1 MSDFEHYPGFNE
13 NKEFWS
19 YREFLFLHHDDIILS
34 VTPEAQWHGM
44 GSAWAHRFLKNSET
58 LLNSVKADDPNF
70 NASANFETLKMKST
84 SDSGVF
90 TVKVCAQVMVEA
102 CPISQR
108 LVQVK
113 SERNNKNLKDYWEDI
128 IAKWKE
134 TNQSSN
140 TSLLH
145 KHVKRHIM
153 PFNYREATLV
163 LNMEKFQYFPVN
175 AISDFYQIRVEP
187 EYAYFDRTNYISVL
201 ESFGEKV
208 LLFLRPH
215 RFGKSLTLSMLAH
228 FHGIEHKKRYYE
240 LFQDLDVDKDVQK
253 GKVIPGQYLILSL
266 DFAGINRSNDLKIA
280 EAALHDMINDS
291 IEQFYRTYASYLE
304 RPYDNLQKLI
314 KQDNS
319 ISSISKCISIV
330 QDKLRT
336 VEEEGDSKH
345 LLANVKGIYLLADEY
360 DAFSNEYLDPE
371 DHSAWIA
378 LSENKQSL
386 LKGFWARVW
395 DINALVNVLS
405 Q

>member
-1 MSDFEHYPGFNE
+1 MSDFEHYPGFN
-13 NKEFWS
+13 
-19 YREFLFLHHDDIILS
+19 

-70 NASANFETLKMKST
+70 NASANFETLKMK
-84 SDSGVF
+84 
-90 TVKVCAQVMVEA
+90 
-102 CPISQR
+102 
-108 LVQVK
+108 
-113 SERNNKNLKDYWEDI
+113 
-128 IAKWKE
+128 
-134 TNQSSN
+134 
-140 TSLLH
+140 H